1 MSRRCLGFKLT
12 PITRASGNKAWLVS
26 GTLNGEQR
34 KQEFDSKIAAIAEQE
49 KMNALLF
56 GDPSTMAPVIT
67 RLSGEEVEHAETV
80 LAQLEAEFPGVTLY
94 ETLAYFRTV
103 SPVLSP
109 YTASKFNTAFKGIRR
124 MYSDIDLADICAWF
138 LENYRPSNRVITLK
152 LATEHYV
159 KHIDERRA
167 AGSIGYWQFR
177 SIGFATGRLEA
188 FFKPETLLG
197 DLTTFKLQEY
207 VDAVVPPRTGKSGRS
222 KAKSKTPERIAN
234 KTKVNRRSYLIGF
247 FKFCIKKGWIENNP
261 ALALQGY
268 KKRELNQPDPT
279 VLTVHE
285 VEVLMSS
292 LEFEPE
298 WQRLIPFFV
307 LTLFCGVRPTFKEG
321 EIARINQSRI
331 DLEAGTLILRKND
344 TKTKRAR
351 IVKLQPNVIEWLKR
365 YPLDRYPVIPP
376 NFRKTYFKVRKQFRL
391 KYDQLRH
398 TFCSMLVGKY
408 RSVADAAMQAGN
420 SELVMWSNYLSLVE
434 KEEAEAFWEIR
445 PQGHG

>member
-1 MSRRCLGFKLT
+1 MSRRCLGFKVT
-12 PITRASGNKAWLVS
+12 PITRESGNKAWLVS

-34 KQEFDSKIAAIAEQE
+34 KQEFDSKIAAVAEQV
-49 KMNALLF
+49 KLNGQLF
-56 GDPSTMAPVIT
+56 GDPSTLAPVIT

-222 KAKSKTPERIAN
+222 KAKSKTPVRIAN
-234 KTKVNRRSYLIGF
+234 KTKANRRSYLIGF
-247 FKFCIKKGWIENNP
+247 FKFCTKKGWIENNP

-331 DLEAGTLILRKND
+331 DMEAGTLILRKND

-351 IVKLQPNVIEWLKR
+351 IVKLQPNVIDWLKA

-376 NFRKTYFKVRKQFRL
+376 NFRKLYFKVRKDRGL

-408 RSVADAAMQAGN
+408 RSVADASMQAGN

-445 PQGHG
+445 PKWAG

>member
-12 PITRASGNKAWLVS
+12 KITRASGNDAWLVS

-34 KQEFDSKIAAIAEQE
+34 KQEFDSKVAAIAEQE

-56 GDPSTMAPVIT
+56 GDPSTLAPVIT

-80 LAQLEAEFPGVTLY
+80 LAQLETEFPGVTLY
-94 ETLAYFRTV
+94 EILAYFRTV

-109 YTASKFNTAFKGIRR
+109 HTASKFNTAFKGIRR
-124 MYSDIDLADICAWF
+124 IYSDIDLADICAWF

-159 KHIDERRA
+159 KHLDERRIS
-167 AGSIGYWQFR
+167 GSIGYWQFR

-188 FFKPETLLG
+188 FFKPETLLC

-207 VDAVVPPRTGKSGRS
+207 VDAVVAPRTGKSGRS
-222 KAKSKTPERIAN
+222 KTSAKKPERVSN
-234 KTKVNRRSYLIGF
+234 KTKVHRRSYLIGF
-247 FKFCIKKGWIENNP
+247 FKFCIKKGWIESNP

-268 KKRELNQPDPT
+268 SKRELNQPDPT
-279 VLTVHE
+279 VLSVHE
-285 VEVLMSS
+285 AEVLMNS

-307 LTLFCGVRPTFKEG
+307 LTLFCGIRPTFKEG

-344 TKTKRAR
+344 TKTRRAR
-351 IVKLQPNVIEWLKR
+351 IVKLQPNVIDWLKA

-376 NFRKTYFKVRKQFRL
+376 NFRKLYFKVRKDRGL

-445 PQGHG
+445 PQAAG